1 MTKVTLVPNTEKGCK
16 RVMIPSGDGD
26 LHQVGELFENTFV
39 TKRNPEKH
47 VMRQWNA
54 YGITADV
61 INSGFFEVIVFQE
74 PVDQFMITLED
85 FRRESRL
92 EHIEGGVPQYFIPRD
107 KLQKL

>member
-1 MTKVTLVPNTEKGCK
+1 MTKVTLVPNTERGCK
-16 RVMIPSGDGD
+16 RVMIPSDDGS
-26 LHQVGELFENTFV
+26 LRQVGELFENTFV
-39 TKRNPEKH
+39 TRRDPKKH

-61 INSGFFEVIVFQE
+61 INSGFFEVIVFRE
-74 PVDQFMITLED
+74 PADQFMITLED

-92 EHIEGGVPQYFIPRD
+92 EHVEGEVPQYFIPRE